1 MLLKK
6 AILRCAFV
14 LGVHVHVLVP
24 EVCMQGV
31 RPCSNPVIA
40 RPGAP
45 EVEEWEEGWVEKGGK
60 GWTGAKGGAGGLT
73 TTEIRKDDFEPYDSK
88 GLAAWGIWIRKFL
101 PLFCEIREFHL
112 NIRTT

>member
-14 LGVHVHVLVP
+14 LGVHVHALVP

-31 RPCSNPVIA
+31 CPCSNPVIA

-45 EVEEWEEGWVEKGGK
+45 EAKEPEEGWAAKGGK

-73 TTEIRKDDFEPYDSK
+73 TTEIRTDDFEPYDSK
-88 GLAAWGIWIRKFL
+88 GLAAWGDLDKKVFASFL
-101 PLFCEIREFHL
+101 
-112 NIRTT
+112 